1 MGVGWTWFVSWLGC
15 CEISEGHTILV
26 VVEEVEIVG
35 CGLWVVVC
43 LGGCYGES
51 AREREGGV
59 RCCES
64 WWYDAFAVVT

>member
-26 VVEEVEIVG
+26 VVEEVEIVV
-35 CGLWVVVC
+35 CGLWFVWEVVMERV
-43 LGGCYGES
+43 
-51 AREREGGV
+51 REREGGV